1 VPLGLGSDE
10 LAAAIAA
17 RMDALDD
24 AQADEEHLG
33 PYGDLLRLAAQIAFH
48 RAAELIVLNNE
59 RLAAQLAATG
69 VVLSGDGRPEP
80 SDP

>member
-1 VPLGLGSDE
+1 MTLGLSADE
-10 LAAAIAA
+10 LAAEIAA

-24 AQADEEHLG
+24 AQEDEEHLG

-59 RLAAQLAATG
+59 RVTAQLAAVGLT
-69 VVLSGDGRPEP
+69 LPDGGRREG
-80 SDP
+80 